1 MHSAANN
8 PGWKYSGA
16 ILCAAAALAPGA
28 ACAQEWKPARNVDIV
43 VASGAGGSSDRSARV
58 AQKLLAT
65 NPAFPS
71 VSVTNR
77 PGGGGTVAFA
87 FMSQHPGDPHYITT
101 FSATMVTNYLLGVSK
116 QHYSDFT
123 PLSILLREYPLVA
136 VRSESPIAG
145 GKDLLERL
153 RKDPTSV
160 SFTFSSSPG
169 NHNHVIIGMILKAAG
184 ADPKKAKVI
193 VQKSGGEAATAV
205 LGGHIDVFVG
215 APANLTPHIQSGK
228 ARAIGISAPQRQSGT
243 LAGYP
248 TLKEQGMDAVFFS
261 WRGFVGPKGLAAPQ
275 IAFWDQ
281 AFARAVK
288 GEEWKKDVEQNAW
301 VEDFMTS
308 AATSKHLDS
317 EEALL
322 KGMLADLGVMP
333 AKQ

>member
-1 MHSAANN
+1 
-8 PGWKYSGA
+8 
-16 ILCAAAALAPGA
+16 
-28 ACAQEWKPARNVDIV
+28 
-43 VASGAGGSSDRSARV
+43 
-58 AQKLLAT
+58 
-65 NPAFPS
+65 
-71 VSVTNR
+71 
-77 PGGGGTVAFA
+77 
-87 FMSQHPGDPHYITT
+87 
-101 FSATMVTNYLLGVSK
+101 MVTNYLLGVSK

-136 VRSESPIAG
+136 VRSESPITG
-145 GKDLLERL
+145 GKELLERL

-215 APANLTPHIQSGK
+215 APANLTSHIQGGK

-261 WRGFVGPKGLAAPQ
+261 WRGFVGPRGLAAPQ
-275 IAFWDQ
+275 VAFWDQ

-308 AATSKHLDS
+308 AATGKHLDS

-322 KGMLADLGVMP
+322 KGMLADLGVIP
-333 AKQ
+333 EKR